1 MLHAVEPIP
10 SAAFISGRM
19 ANREALDRLF
29 ADPGAAT
36 EHMQR
41 AVREALREHKL
52 LGHSIIVWQDGRV
65 VELPPEEIPVDVS
78 LTSTGRQAKAPA
90 PEVEAVQ

>member
-1 MLHAVEPIP
+1 
-10 SAAFISGRM
+10 M

-65 VELPPEEIPVDVS
+65 VELPPEEIPVDV
-78 LTSTGRQAKAPA
+78 TPPA
-90 PEVEAVQ
+90 PVPAAEPAARELEAVR